1 MRQKEADLHDD
12 AMRIA
17 CRECGAAPQGL
28 CMTVKGFSQKVP
40 HAARINQAIQNRLMQ
55 R

>member
-1 MRQKEADLHDD
+1 MSQTIHD
-12 AMRIA
+12 AMTIA
-17 CRECGAAPQGL
+17 CTECGAAPQGL
-28 CMTVKGFSQKVP
+28 CMTAKGFATKVP